1 MSIDGYSILET
12 LSTRESTSVYRALDE
27 RTHQEV
33 ALKVIE
39 TVDERSRARS
49 ENLLACAKALT
60 ASPHPNVCRVLDI
73 GQEGNITYV
82 AYEWLKPFDL
92 LQALTE
98 GMSLVQ
104 IKRIFLG
111 VAHALKHLD
120 LIGIVHGDLKPEN
133 ILLREDYEPIL
144 IDITGGS
151 FEEGTLKPT
160 TVTNGYSSPE
170 SVRGTSIDARSD
182 IYSLGVVLI
191 RTISGDV
198 PWTDDSGAGRAST
211 EEDTVPRLAIDYAS
225 LQPVVDSCLS
235 FDPSERNLDIEIL
248 DSAFDELLSNSIQST
263 PIVRSDLVASE
274 ELAIVDL
281 GASGRTASGLDS
293 FSPRRRAIYLGT
305 AALGPIVL
313 IAGIWLGYV
322 ERNAIQE
329 FFAGLG
335 IVEHPEFEERWRTAE
350 ALQSDAN
357 QTLSAITT
365 AYNRVLEVAP
375 NHQAA
380 RRAIED
386 VRNAWKLQI
395 SQFIEGNNLS
405 LAQSR
410 LDELARVYPNDE
422 GIDDLSQQ
430 LYRMRRADRLMDDTR
445 RLQELRGIED
455 QESWTAIIRAYTQIV
470 RQHPDHPE
478 SEEAQSQLNMLSKS
492 IAEMSLEATKRGN
505 LPLARDLLGLAIEAN
520 PASADLKSAQ
530 EELQQ
535 AQSLKEEIEGTLQVA
550 ATHRED
556 GNLVSPVDENAYA
569 SFRRVLELDPDN
581 QVAINGLAE
590 VEANVMLNLI
600 ALMDQRNLDEAADL
614 INAARTQG
622 VSQESLQELEAL
634 RAEELGRIAQAQDFY
649 DEAVELYEQG
659 YITRPDDANAL
670 FKLNQAQLLDPRNVM
685 VQSLI
690 DQCADR
696 IAKVARDAYE
706 AGMTAEARWYLD
718 FALSL
723 ENSNPEW
730 QSWHQDWFP
739 AENPDPAQ
747 SSLFD
752 EQSAVTVE
760 SIGQ

>member
-12 LSTRESTSVYRALDE
+12 LSTRESTSVYRALNE

-39 TVDERSRARS
+39 AVDEESRARS

-60 ASPHPNVCRVLDI
+60 ASPHPNVCPVLDI
-73 GQEGNITYV
+73 GQDGNNTYV
-82 AYEWLKPFDL
+82 AYEWLKPFNL
-92 LQALTE
+92 LQALTK

-104 IKRIFLG
+104 IKRIFVG

-120 LIGIVHGDLKPEN
+120 LIGVVHGDLKPEN
-133 ILLREDYEPIL
+133 ILLRDDYKPIL
-144 IDITGGS
+144 IDVTGGL
-151 FEEGTLKPT
+151 FESGKLEPT
-160 TVTNGYSSPE
+160 TITNGYSSPE
-170 SVRGTSIDARSD
+170 AVRGNSIDARSD
-182 IYSLGVVLI
+182 IYSLGVVLY
-191 RTISGDV
+191 RTLSGDV

-211 EEDTVPRLAIDYAS
+211 EEDTVPRIVADYAS
-225 LQPVVDSCLS
+225 LQPVIDSCLA
-235 FDPSERNLDIEIL
+235 FEPDERRLELEVL
-248 DSAFDELLSNSIQST
+248 DSAFDELLTDSIQSS
-263 PIVRSDLVASE
+263 PIVRSDLVRSE
-274 ELAIVDL
+274 ELAVADF
-281 GASGRTASGLDS
+281 GTGHRAVSGLDT
-293 FSPRRRAIYLGT
+293 FSPRRRTVYLGT
-305 AALGPIVL
+305 AALGPIIL

-329 FFAGLG
+329 LFSSLG

-380 RRAIED
+380 LREIEN
-386 VRNAWKLQI
+386 VRNNWKLQI
-395 SQFIEGNNLS
+395 SQFIEDNNLA
-405 LAQSR
+405 LAESR
-410 LDELARVYPNDE
+410 LIELARAYPNDE

-455 QESWTAIIRAYTQIV
+455 QEAVTAIIRALLQLV

-478 SEEAQSQLNMLSKS
+478 SEEWQYQLNMLSKS
-492 IAEMSLEATKRGN
+492 IAEMSLEATKRGD
-505 LPLARDLLGLAIEAN
+505 LRVASDLLVLAVEAS
-520 PASADLKSAQ
+520 PASADLRSAQ

-556 GNLVSPVDENAYA
+556 GNLVSPLDENAYA
-569 SFRRVLELDPDN
+569 SFQRVLELDPDS

-590 VEANVMLNLI
+590 VEANLMLNLI
-600 ALMDQRNLDEAADL
+600 ALMDQRSLDEATEL
-614 INAARTQG
+614 IDAARTQG

-634 RAEELGRIAQAQDFY
+634 RAEELGRIAQAQDLY

-696 IAKVARDAYE
+696 IAKVARDSYE

-723 ENSNPEW
+723 ENPNPEW
-730 QSWHQDWFP
+730 QSWHEDWFP
-739 AENPDPAQ
+739 SENPDPAQ

>member
-1 MSIDGYSILET
+1 MSIEGYSILES
-12 LSTRESTSVYRALDE
+12 LSTRESTSVYRARDE

-39 TVDERSRARS
+39 VVDENSRTRS
-49 ENLLACAKALT
+49 ENLLACARVLS
-60 ASPHPNVCRVLDI
+60 ASPHPSVCRVLNF
-73 GQEGNITYV
+73 GQEGNNTYV
-82 AYEWLKPFDL
+82 SYEWLRSFDL
-92 LQALTE
+92 LQALAE

-111 VAHALKHLD
+111 VANALKHLEEN
-120 LIGIVHGDLKPEN
+120 GIVHGDLKPEN
-133 ILLREDYEPIL
+133 ILLREDYEPLL
-144 IDITGGS
+144 IDITGGF
-151 FEEGTLKPT
+151 FEAGALKPT
-160 TVTNGYSSPE
+160 TITNGYSSPE

-191 RTISGDV
+191 RTLSGDV
-198 PWTDDSGAGRAST
+198 PWTDDWGAGRAST

-225 LQPVVDSCLS
+225 LQPVIDSCLA
-235 FDPSERNLDIEIL
+235 FNPSERNLDIEVL
-248 DSAFDELLSNSIQST
+248 DRAFDELLSDSIQST

-281 GASGRTASGLDS
+281 GASRRAASGLDS

-305 AALGPIVL
+305 AALGPIIL

-380 RRAIED
+380 RRAIEE

-422 GIDDLSQQ
+422 DIDDLSQQ

-556 GNLVSPVDENAYA
+556 GNLVSPLDENAYA

-600 ALMDQRNLDEAADL
+600 ELMDQRNLDEAAEL
-614 INAARTQG
+614 INSARTQG

-634 RAEELGRIAQAQDFY
+634 RAEELGRIAQAQDLY
-649 DEAVELYEQG
+649 DEAIELYEQG

-670 FKLNQAQLLDPRNVM
+670 FKLNQAQLLDPRNVL

-706 AGMTAEARWYLD
+706 SGMTGQARWYLD
-718 FALSL
+718 FVLSL
-723 ENSNPEW
+723 ENPNPEW
-730 QSWHQDWFP
+730 QSWHEDWFP